1 MKRGIAVL
9 VVLALFSGCL
19 FAEGLDFD
27 FKGVAL
33 NSAILSGL
41 PLPTGAD
48 FQLGLPVASFDDHP
62 LEAWLR
68 LRGGYEDLRILR
80 NPATGEPIAEPAA
93 FNGDYRFHSPNFQ
106 WALGATQG
114 IVQKD
119 EGNLVEAFAFYRGRY
134 DVYNSS
140 LDAVAF
146 SDMKGIF
153 GTSFLAGIAYDST
166 DMDSRRVRTG
176 TFAEL
181 SAEAGPAALN
191 TAPATD
197 FWRITLKAKTYY
209 PLLSTGQAA
218 NGDLNAFSLYL
229 AGFASVDYAGGDNVP
244 LWVMQSFGGRDLRG
258 SLGDCVRGYPSS
270 SYDSSFKAVA
280 NGELRA
286 LAPALF
292 GQAWLVPMAYIF
304 ADAGYYSGFANDS
317 GASKDA
323 AGSIMSAGA
332 GLNFNVF
339 DFVNLGAYCGFKFP
353 SGSDLYTTYTD
364 DGSFFWSIQFLLH
377 F

>member
-1 MKRGIAVL
+1 MKRGVAVL

-48 FQLGLPVASFDDHP
+48 LQLGLPVASFDDHP

-80 NPATGEPIAEPAA
+80 DPVSGEPIAEPETFDGA
-93 FNGDYRFHSPNFQ
+93 YRFHSPNFQ
-106 WALGATQG
+106 WALGVTQG
-114 IVQKD
+114 IVQND
-119 EGNLVEAFAFYRGRY
+119 DDNLVEAFVFYRGRY
-134 DVYNSS
+134 DVYKTS
-140 LDAVAF
+140 LAASAF
-146 SDMKGIF
+146 SDMREIF
-153 GTSFLAGIAYDST
+153 GTSFLVGIAYDST

-181 SAEAGPAALN
+181 SAEIGPAALN

-197 FWRITLKAKTYY
+197 FWRVTLKAKTYY
-209 PLLSTGQAA
+209 PLLSSGQAA
-218 NGDLNAFSLYL
+218 NEDLNAFSLYL
-229 AGFASVDYAGGDNVP
+229 AGFASVDYAGGDDVP
-244 LWVMQSFGGRDLRG
+244 IWVMQSFGGRDLRG

-270 SYDSSFKAVA
+270 SYDSSFKVVA

-292 GQAWLVPMAYIF
+292 GQAWLVPMAYLF

-317 GASKDA
+317 GASSEA
-323 AGSIMSAGA
+323 AGTIMSAGA
-332 GLNFNVF
+332 GLNFNIL

-353 SGSDLYTTYTD
+353 EGSPLYATYTASD
-364 DGSFFWSIQFLLH
+364 SFFWSIQFLLH